1 MRLSIYHKD
10 HRKSL
15 SEPKNVVLGTFCRSY
30 SYELLEIQLII
41 MKKFGRIKKNYYL
54 CGNNSL
60 NQNLDMK
67 TKNYSVSADTAST
80 LNVIG
85 ELIEHYGNLCTLFE
99 DGEPT
104 QELQDAYDRLLQV
117 EKNLLANG
125 ILNKIYQQ
133 DTGNFGIEI

>member
-1 MRLSIYHKD
+1 
-10 HRKSL
+10 
-15 SEPKNVVLGTFCRSY
+15 
-30 SYELLEIQLII
+30 
-41 MKKFGRIKKNYYL
+41 
-54 CGNNSL
+54 
-60 NQNLDMK
+60 MK

-85 ELIEHYGNLCTLFE
+85 ELVEHYTNICSLFE

-104 QELQDAYDRLLQV
+104 QEIQDVYDRLLTTD
-117 EKNLLANG
+117 KNLLADS

>member
-1 MRLSIYHKD
+1 
-10 HRKSL
+10 
-15 SEPKNVVLGTFCRSY
+15 
-30 SYELLEIQLII
+30 
-41 MKKFGRIKKNYYL
+41 
-54 CGNNSL
+54 
-60 NQNLDMK
+60 MK

-85 ELIEHYGNLCTLFE
+85 ELVEHYTNICSLFE

-104 QELQDAYDRLLQV
+104 QEIQDAYDRLLQT
-117 EKNLLANG
+117 EKDLLADG

>member
-1 MRLSIYHKD
+1 
-10 HRKSL
+10 
-15 SEPKNVVLGTFCRSY
+15 
-30 SYELLEIQLII
+30 
-41 MKKFGRIKKNYYL
+41 MKI
-54 CGNNSL
+54 
-60 NQNLDMK
+60 
-67 TKNYSVSADTAST
+67 KNYSVSADTAST

-85 ELIEHYGNLCTLFE
+85 ELIEHYTNICSLFE

-104 QELQDAYDRLLQV
+104 QEIQDAYDRLLTV